1 MAGEQAAN
9 ILLAQMF
16 PGKSAADLT
25 EEQKQTISAFS
36 TLAAGLAGGIAGD
49 SSASA
54 LTGAQ
59 AGKNAVENNLLGGGT
74 EEGQAQA
81 VIQGCVGSVV
91 LCLNNAGIFVA
102 EATVPGGVGAAGAI
116 GIGKTAAEATAAKA
130 EAAAANAAKG
140 VISPKNVADELTEIS
155 FKQLDKKFKHAEDF
169 GVITTKKNPETFSQ
183 YEAAI
188 RNHMGDTATVE
199 QGSYGFVK
207 DSKVFFNSANNNAVV
222 LDSSGAFV
230 TGFKL
235 TPGTPQYDN
244 FYEKWSLTMSVV
256 ILEFAKS
263 FIKERL
269 SAEVFADAYIELWR
283 IERDNHILLKDDER
297 LSECLSSIFCLADL
311 YNPEPDREEYE
322 LDDKQLYDQ
331 VLQLI

>member
-1 MAGEQAAN
+1 MAELQGRNALAGVAGAQEGEQAAH

-25 EEQKQTISAFS
+25 EEEKQTISAFS

-49 SSASA
+49 SSAGV

-74 EEGQAQA
+74 EEGQAKAVREHAKNIASCSTDPDSASCQKGLAMQDALTVALPAGLGGGIPAAATPEIAAAAQA
-81 VIQGCVGSVV
+81 AIQSCAGNVV
-91 LCLNNAGIFVA
+91 LCLNSVGIQVS
-102 EATVPGGVGAAGAI
+102 EAIVPGGVGAGGAV
-116 GIGKTAAEATAAKA
+116 GIGKTVTEATAAKS
-130 EAAAANAAKG
+130 EAVAANAAKG

-169 GVITTKKNPETFSQ
+169 GVMTTKKNPETLSQ

-207 DSKVFFNSANNNAVV
+207 DSKVFFNSATNNAVV
-222 LDSSGAFV
+222 LDSQV
-230 TGFKL
+230 
-235 TPGTPQYDN
+235 
-244 FYEKWSLTMSVV
+244 
-256 ILEFAKS
+256 
-263 FIKERL
+263 
-269 SAEVFADAYIELWR
+269 
-283 IERDNHILLKDDER
+283 
-297 LSECLSSIFCLADL
+297 LSSQDL
-311 YNPEPDREEYE
+311 NLHQESRNMTI
-322 LDDKQLYDQ
+322 L
-331 VLQLI
+331 